1 MRALL
6 VVGVLLAVGCTPLP
20 TEVDGVG
27 GVAAAPQAA
36 SSAATEGR
44 RVALTALQWLGTPY
58 RYGGASPEGFDCS
71 GLVWYSYRQ
80 LGRRVPRTTSGL
92 RADSRPVPTAE
103 LRPGDLLFFRFTG
116 GSKVSHVGIYLG
128 DRRFVHAPS
137 RGGRV
142 SRARLD
148 SAFWRSRLVGAG
160 RL

>member
-6 VVGVLLAVGCTPLP
+6 LVGVLLAGGCTSLP
-20 TEVDGVG
+20 PQVDGTG
-27 GVAAAPQAA
+27 SIAAAPRA
-36 SSAATEGR
+36 SPTAGGEGR
-44 RVALTALQWLGTPY
+44 RVALTALQWLGVPY
-58 RYGGASPEGFDCS
+58 RYGGASPQGFDCS

-80 LGRRVPRTTSGL
+80 LGLRVPRTTAGL
-92 RADSRPVPTAE
+92 QADSRPVPTAE

-116 GSKVSHVGIYLG
+116 GSKASHVGIYLG

-137 RGGRV
+137 RGGWV

-148 SAFWRSRLVGAG
+148 SEFWRSRLVGAG